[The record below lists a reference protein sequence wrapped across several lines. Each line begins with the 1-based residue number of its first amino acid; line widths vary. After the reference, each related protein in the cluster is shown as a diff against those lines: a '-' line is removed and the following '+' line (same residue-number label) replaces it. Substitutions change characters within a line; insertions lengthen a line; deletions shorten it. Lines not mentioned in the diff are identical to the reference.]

1 MHVENWTGNLEMVS
15 NSSVIR
21 RKIYLGLALLL
32 KLLFIYRKNK
42 EDFLRNLAR
51 DNTQL
56 LLNAIWKVLYH
67 EIILRSFSVMNLQ
80 FCCMYVI

>member
-15 NSSVIR
+15 NSPVIR

-67 EIILRSFSVMNLQ
+67 EIIL
-80 FCCMYVI
+80 